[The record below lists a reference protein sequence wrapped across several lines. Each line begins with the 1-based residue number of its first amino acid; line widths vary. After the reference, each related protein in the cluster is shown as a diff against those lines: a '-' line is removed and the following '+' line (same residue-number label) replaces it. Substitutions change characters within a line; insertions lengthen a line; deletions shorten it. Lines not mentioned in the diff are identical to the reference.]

1 VVERRRSQF
10 QGSGIIFNGAWEK
23 KIPPVLLSS
32 GTMMDRSEGMQESLK
47 QKHEVAKIGL
57 PIGNGL
63 LFDYVFLR
71 NLE

>member
-1 VVERRRSQF
+1 
-10 QGSGIIFNGAWEK
+10 
-23 KIPPVLLSS
+23 
-32 GTMMDRSEGMQESLK
+32 MQESLK

>member
-1 VVERRRSQF
+1 
-10 QGSGIIFNGAWEK
+10 
-23 KIPPVLLSS
+23 
-32 GTMMDRSEGMQESLK
+32 MQESLK

-57 PIGNGL
+57 HIGNGL